1 MVKSWDGRGAR
12 RGGSTCDHGL
22 VGKDALQPGNE
33 GGKKYQRVLHG
44 KGIGG
49 GLDAGN
55 TVQCHSTAAR
65 CLALHYLRGWFMLL
79 SIMRPNVD
87 LI

>member
-1 MVKSWDGRGAR
+1 MVTSWDRRGAR

-22 VGKDALQPGNE
+22 VGKDVLQPGDD

-44 KGIGG
+44 KRIDG

-55 TVQCHSTAAR
+55 TVQCHKRAA
-65 CLALHYLRGWFMLL
+65 CSLALRDFLRLRIRLRVMDMTG
-79 SIMRPNVD
+79 RTK
-87 LI
+87 